1 MNWYNYIENFKYHL
15 KIERGLSENSI
26 KSYIYDINK
35 FSKFLINNNIK
46 LNAEDISINLIKEF
60 LYINSR
66 IINSRSQSRL
76 ISSLKSFF
84 SYLVFENIIK
94 ASPIDIIDTP
104 KIGRKLP
111 MTLTSNEV
119 NLILKSIKLKSK
131 NGFRNRAIIE
141 TLYGSGLRVSELINL
156 KISDIYFEED
166 LIMILG
172 KGNKQ
177 RFVPMSYYSKKYIKK
192 YINTIRSKKVIEK
205 KFHDYLFLNKNGK
218 NLSRVAIFNIIKK
231 IMNVVNIKKIV
242 SPHTF
247 RHSFA
252 THILENGAD
261 LRSIQQMM
269 GHENITTTEIY
280 THIDT
285 KHLTKVL
292 EKYHP
297 RSRN

>member
-1 MNWYNYIENFKYHL
+1 MNWDNYIENFKYYL

-26 KSYIYDINK
+26 KSYVYDINK
-35 FSKFLINNNIK
+35 FCKFLVNN
-46 LNAEDISINLIKEF
+46 DISLNPTDINIDLIKEF
-60 LYINSR
+60 LYINSGK
-66 IINSRSQSRL
+66 IKSRSQSRQ

-84 SYLVFENIIK
+84 GYLVFENIIK
-94 ASPIDIIDTP
+94 TSPIDIIDAP
-104 KIGRKLP
+104 KVGRKLP
-111 MTLTSNEV
+111 QTLTNNEV

-131 NGFRNRAIIE
+131 NGYRNRAIIE

-156 KISDIYFEED
+156 KISDIYFNED

-192 YINTIRSKKVIEK
+192 YIDEVRSRKEIKKN
-205 KFHDYLFLNKNGK
+205 FNDYLFINKNGK
-218 NLSRVAIFNIIKK
+218 NLSRVSIFNIVKDLMNFIKLK
-231 IMNVVNIKKIV
+231 KNI

-280 THIDT
+280 THVDT
-285 KHLTKVL
+285 RHLSKVL

-297 RSRN
+297 RSKN

>member
-1 MNWYNYIENFKYHL
+1 M
-15 KIERGLSENSI
+15 
-26 KSYIYDINK
+26 
-35 FSKFLINNNIK
+35 
-46 LNAEDISINLIKEF
+46 
-60 LYINSR
+60 
-66 IINSRSQSRL
+66 
-76 ISSLKSFF
+76 
-84 SYLVFENIIK
+84 
-94 ASPIDIIDTP
+94 
-104 KIGRKLP
+104 
-111 MTLTSNEV
+111 
-119 NLILKSIKLKSK
+119 ILESIKLKSK
-131 NGFRNRAIIE
+131 NGYRNRAIVE

-156 KISDIYFEED
+156 KISDIYFDED

-192 YINTIRSKKVIEK
+192 YISEVRNKKVIKK
-205 KFHDYLFLNKNGK
+205 KFNDYLFINKNGK
-218 NLSRVAIFNIIKK
+218 NLSRVSIFNIVKDLMNFIKLK
-231 IMNVVNIKKIV
+231 KNI

-280 THIDT
+280 THVDT
-285 KHLTKVL
+285 RHLSKVL

-297 RSRN
+297 RSKN

>member
-192 YINTIRSKKVIEK
+192 YINKIRSKKVIEK

>member
-1 MNWYNYIENFKYHL
+1 MNWNNYIENFKYYL

-26 KSYIYDINK
+26 KSYVYDINK
-35 FSKFLINNNIK
+35 FSKFLVRNDIK
-46 LNAEDISINLIKEF
+46 LNPTNINIDLIKEF
-60 LYINSR
+60 LYATSGKIK
-66 IINSRSQSRL
+66 SRSQSRQ

-84 SYLVFENIIK
+84 GYLVFENIIK
-94 ASPIDIIDTP
+94 TSPIDIIDTP

-111 MTLTSNEV
+111 QTLTNNEV
-119 NLILKSIKLKSK
+119 NLILESIKLKSK
-131 NGFRNRAIIE
+131 NGYRNRAIVE

-156 KISDIYFEED
+156 KISDIYFNED

-192 YINTIRSKKVIEK
+192 YISEVRNKKVIKK
-205 KFHDYLFLNKNGK
+205 KFNDYLFINKNGK
-218 NLSRVAIFNIIKK
+218 NLSRVSIFNIVKDLMNFIKLK
-231 IMNVVNIKKIV
+231 KNI

-280 THIDT
+280 THVDT
-285 KHLTKVL
+285 RHLSKVL

-297 RSRN
+297 RSKN